1 MANDND
7 NKHLTDKEFYMEGQ
21 NKEEKVY
28 IHGQNRNMIERKEN
42 DKKNPLAWII
52 PIIVVVLL
60 VPLVIHLATGN
71 GGHPIAGDIEGGSSG
86 EESSG
91 ASDGEGSGGEEST
104 EESGGDG
111 GGEQASSGDFDA
123 EGFAR
128 DNCAS
133 CHGEDF
139 SGGTGPALAGTSLS
153 EEDFSSTV
161 REGPASMPAFSQ
173 DQIADEDL
181 TALHEYLAGQ

>member
-1 MANDND
+1 MTNDND
-7 NKHLTDKEFYMEGQ
+7 NKHLTDKKFYMEGQ

-71 GGHPIAGDIEGGSSG
+71 GGQPIAGDIGGGSSG

-91 ASDGEGSGGEEST
+91 ASDGEG
-104 EESGGDG
+104 SGGDG

-139 SGGTGPALAGTSLS
+139 SGGMGPALAGTSLS
-153 EEDFSSTV
+153 EEDFSSVV
-161 REGPASMPAFSQ
+161 REGPGSMPAFSQ

-181 TALHEYLAGQ
+181 TALYEYLAGQ